1 MGAATECFK
10 EATAI
15 VVPQNVF
22 APVKKCKNL
31 LLLRSNAAAPFIRLH
46 IASNIQQGISAII
59 TCWTT
64 QQTFDGEVFFEY
76 FSAYLD

>member
-1 MGAATECFK
+1 
-10 EATAI
+10 
-15 VVPQNVF
+15 
-22 APVKKCKNL
+22 L
-31 LLLRSNAAAPFIRLH
+31 LLLRGNAAAPFIRLH

-59 TCWTT
+59 TCWT